1 MTTIENLTQLNIF
14 LVGGAVRDQ
23 LLNRPIIERDWLVVG
38 SDIDT
43 MLSLG
48 FTQVGKDFPVF
59 LHPKTKEEYAL
70 ARMERKSGAGYT
82 GFVCHASA
90 DVTIEQDLM
99 RRDLTVNAIAQDNN
113 GNLVDPYNG
122 VDDLNNRLL
131 RHVSPAFAEDPL
143 RVLRVARFAAR
154 YAYLGFTVADETM
167 ALMREIADSGELS
180 ALSAERIWK
189 EVSRALTEKT
199 PEVFIEVL
207 RECGALAQLW
217 PSLNKLWGVPNPAKH
232 HPEICSGVHTLMVLQ
247 QACKLSDDVG
257 VRFAALCHDLGKGLT
272 HESKYPS
279 HHGHE
284 KSGLP
289 LVKQICEKFS
299 VPKQI
304 KRLSLLVCEYHLH
317 CHRAFELK
325 ATTLMKVFNAADIW
339 RQPEMFQQFL
349 LCCEADARGRTGF
362 EDIDFPQAN
371 YLTQAAQ
378 AAKSVNV
385 QALVNQGF
393 KGLEMKHALYEARV
407 EAIESFKKSFPYI
420 E

>member
-1 MTTIENLTQLNIF
+1 MTSKLSLNQLNIF

-23 LLNRPIIERDWLVVG
+23 LLNRPVLERDWLVVG
-38 SDIDT
+38 SDVTT

-59 LHPKTKEEYAL
+59 LHPESKEEYAL
-70 ARMERKSGAGYT
+70 ARTERKSGQGYT
-82 GFVCHASA
+82 GFVCYASP
-90 DVTIEQDLM
+90 DITIEQDLV
-99 RRDLTVNAIAQDNN
+99 RRDLTVNAIAQDKQ
-113 GNLVDPYNG
+113 GNLIDPYG
-122 VDDLNNRLL
+122 GLDDLNNRIL

-154 YAYLGFTVADETM
+154 YAHLNFTIADETL
-167 ALMREIADSGELS
+167 ALMRSIVEADELN

-189 EVSRALTEKT
+189 EFSRALSEKS
-199 PEVFIEVL
+199 PSVFIEVL
-207 RECGALAQLW
+207 RHCGALKALW
-217 PSLNKLWGVPNPAKH
+217 PSLDKLWGIPNPAKH
-232 HPEICSGVHTLMVLQ
+232 HPEICSGIHTLMVLQ
-247 QACKLSDDVG
+247 QACLLSDNVS

-272 HESKYPS
+272 PEDKYPS

-289 LVKQICEKFS
+289 LVSQICEKFS
-299 VPKQI
+299 VPKQT
-304 KRLSLLVCEYHLH
+304 KRLALLVCEFHLH

-339 RQPEMFQQFL
+339 RQPELFQQFL

-362 EDIDFPQAN
+362 EDIDFPQAE
-371 YLTQAAQ
+371 YFLKAAN

-385 QALVNQGF
+385 QALVEQGLT
-393 KGLEMKHALYEARV
+393 GIEIKHALFEARV
-407 EAIESFKKSFPYI
+407 EAIEVFKKAYQR
-420 E
+420 

>member
-1 MTTIENLTQLNIF
+1 MTSKLSLNQLNIF

-23 LLNRPIIERDWLVVG
+23 LLNRPVLERDWLVVG
-38 SDIDT
+38 SDVTT

-59 LHPKTKEEYAL
+59 LHPESKEEYAL
-70 ARMERKSGAGYT
+70 ARTERKSGQGYT
-82 GFVCHASA
+82 GFVCYASP
-90 DVTIEQDLM
+90 DITIEQDLM
-99 RRDLTVNAIAQDNN
+99 RRDLTVNAIAQDKQ
-113 GNLVDPYNG
+113 GNLIDPYG
-122 VDDLNNRLL
+122 GLDDLNNRIL

-154 YAYLGFTVADETM
+154 YAHLNFTIADETL
-167 ALMREIADSGELS
+167 ALMRSIVEAGELN

-189 EVSRALTEKT
+189 EFSRALSEKS
-199 PEVFIEVL
+199 PSVFIEVL
-207 RECGALAQLW
+207 RHCGALKALW
-217 PSLNKLWGVPNPAKH
+217 PSLDKLWGIPNPAKH
-232 HPEICSGVHTLMVLQ
+232 HPEICSGIHTLMVLQ
-247 QACKLSDDVG
+247 QACLLSDNVS

-272 HESKYPS
+272 PEDKYPS

-289 LVKQICEKFS
+289 LVSQICKKFS
-299 VPKQI
+299 VPKQT
-304 KRLSLLVCEYHLH
+304 KRLALLVCEFHLH

-339 RQPEMFQQFL
+339 RQPELFQQFL

-362 EDIDFPQAN
+362 EDIDFPQAE
-371 YLTQAAQ
+371 YFLKAAN

-385 QALVNQGF
+385 QALVEQGLT
-393 KGLEMKHALYEARV
+393 GIEIKHALFEARV
-407 EAIESFKKSFPYI
+407 EAIEVFKKAYQR
-420 E
+420 